1 MVNFYYLN
9 DSLIYAGFVMS
20 PVSHTLPNFTA
31 IAKSLHVR
39 ITTARLPLE
48 PLTLPDLGNGEA
60 RRMAFVRVSAE
71 ALAVQARIG
80 LKGGTLRHE
89 YHPRI
94 ELRLTPSELALE
106 FMLPAQAWWDQRNLA
121 GKLTMRRYRDE
132 FRQLLLEL
140 DLATCVGH
148 WHGHN
153 RCDEHFTIEQLMR
166 PRLMEAWMQTLT
178 EGSEP
183 LRIGRWYAVSELEP
197 DMVPALARQ
206 VEKLNTI
213 YRFAAW
219 TSRNDF
225 VSMYEQRFSSW
236 AGEAASWQ

>member
-1 MVNFYYLN
+1 
-9 DSLIYAGFVMS
+9 MS
-20 PVSHTLPNFTA
+20 PVSYTLPNFST
-31 IAKSLHVR
+31 IAKSLHAR
-39 ITTARLPLE
+39 IANTRLPLE
-48 PLTLPDLGNGEA
+48 PLSLPDAANGEA
-60 RRMAFVRVSAE
+60 RRTALVRVNGE

-80 LKGGTLRHE
+80 LSGESLRHE

-94 ELRLTPSELALE
+94 ELRLTPSDLALE
-106 FMLPAQAWWDQRNLA
+106 FMLPSQAWWDQRNLA
-121 GKLTMRRYRDE
+121 GKLNVRRYRDE
-132 FRQLLLEL
+132 FRQLLLGL
-140 DLATCVGH
+140 DLETCVGH
-148 WHGHN
+148 WHGHG
-153 RCDEHFTIEQLMR
+153 RCDEHFTVEQLMR

-183 LRIGRWYAVSELEP
+183 LRIGRWYAVSELTG

-206 VEKLNTI
+206 VEKLNAI

-236 AGEAASWQ
+236 AGEASSWR